1 VDPDLEALID
11 ALELLAADPAD
22 QAPALPLL
30 RRAAE
35 ELRAGVADLL
45 PVDRVLLRRDAI
57 PRAAAEVVVEIDR
70 EMEALLEDRAAWS
83 ATALDERPQ
92 WREIRRLARH
102 ALAVI
107 RARRPAVEHHS
118 RQ

>member
-1 VDPDLEALID
+1 VDPDLEALTD
-11 ALELLAADPAD
+11 ALDLLAADPAD

-45 PVDRVLLRRDAI
+45 PADRVLARPNVI
-57 PRAAAEVVVEIDR
+57 PRAAAEAVVAIDR
-70 EMEALLEDRAAWS
+70 EMEALLEDRAAW
-83 ATALDERPQ
+83 TTEALDELPH

-107 RARRPAVEHHS
+107 RAPRSMPHHS